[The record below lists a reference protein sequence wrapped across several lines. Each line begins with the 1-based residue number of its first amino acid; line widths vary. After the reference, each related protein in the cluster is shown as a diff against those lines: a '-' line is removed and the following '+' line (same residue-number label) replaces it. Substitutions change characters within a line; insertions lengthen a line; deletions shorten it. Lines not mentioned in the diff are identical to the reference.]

1 MERTP
6 SKTWRI
12 AVLTSGA
19 GRGSNLQALYEYF
32 KKHSLPVEIAFATA
46 SRKDAPVVQLCE
58 KLNIPCHILSP
69 RKDKDF
75 ENQLLELCQ
84 QEKIELI
91 ALAGFMNL
99 LSSSF
104 LEKVKIPVLN
114 IHPALLPKY
123 GGKGMYGMNVHNAVF
138 ASDDKVSGVTVHL
151 VDPQYDNG
159 PIIAQE
165 KVDISDCKSPEEIAA
180 KVLEIEHQTY
190 APAIYQFLCK
200 YYEPEK

>member
-1 MERTP
+1 MERT
-6 SKTWRI
+6 SLKTWRI

-19 GRGSNLQALYEYF
+19 GRGSNLQALYDYF

-46 SRKDAPVVQLCE
+46 SNKNAPVVQLCD
-58 KLNIPCHILSP
+58 KLNIPCYILAP

-75 ENQLLELCQ
+75 ENRLLELCQ
-84 QEKIELI
+84 QEKIDLI

-104 LEKVKIPVLN
+104 LEKVGIPVLN

-123 GGKGMYGMNVHNAVF
+123 GGKMMYGMNVHKAVF
-138 ASDDKVSGVTVHL
+138 ESGDKVSGVTVHL
-151 VDPQYDNG
+151 VDNQYDNG
-159 PIIAQE
+159 PIIAQI

-180 KVLEIEHQTY
+180 KVLEMEHQIY
-190 APAIYQFLCK
+190 APAIYKFLN
-200 YYEPEK
+200 ER

>member
-1 MERTP
+1 MERT
-6 SKTWRI
+6 SLKTWRI

-19 GRGSNLQALYEYF
+19 GRGSNLQALYDYL

-46 SRKDAPVVQLCE
+46 SNKNAPVVQLCD
-58 KLNIPCHILSP
+58 KLNIPCYILAP

-75 ENQLLELCQ
+75 ENRLLELCQ
-84 QEKIELI
+84 QEKIDLI

-104 LEKVKIPVLN
+104 LEKVGIPVLN

-123 GGKGMYGMNVHNAVF
+123 GGKMMYGMNVHKAVF
-138 ASDDKVSGVTVHL
+138 ESGDKVSGVTVHL
-151 VDPQYDNG
+151 VDNQYDNG
-159 PIIAQE
+159 PIIAQI

-180 KVLEIEHQTY
+180 KVLEMEHQIY
-190 APAIYQFLCK
+190 APAIYKFLN
-200 YYEPEK
+200 ER

>member
-1 MERTP
+1 MERT
-6 SKTWRI
+6 SLKTWRI

-19 GRGSNLQALYEYF
+19 GRGSNLQALYNYF

-46 SRKDAPVVQLCE
+46 SNKNAPVVQLCD
-58 KLNIPCHILSP
+58 KLNIPCYILAP

-75 ENQLLELCQ
+75 ENRLLELCQ
-84 QEKIELI
+84 QEKIDLI

-104 LEKVKIPVLN
+104 LEKVGIPVLN

-123 GGKGMYGMNVHNAVF
+123 GGKMMYGMNVHKAVF
-138 ASDDKVSGVTVHL
+138 ESGDKVSGVTVHL
-151 VDPQYDNG
+151 VDNQYDNG
-159 PIIAQE
+159 PIIAQI

-180 KVLEIEHQTY
+180 KVLEMEHQIY
-190 APAIYQFLCK
+190 APAIYKFLN
-200 YYEPEK
+200 ER

>member
-1 MERTP
+1 MERT
-6 SKTWRI
+6 SLKTWRI

-19 GRGSNLQALYEYF
+19 GRGSNLQALYDYF

-46 SRKDAPVVQLCE
+46 SNKNALVVQLCD
-58 KLNIPCHILSP
+58 KLNIPCYILAP

-75 ENQLLELCQ
+75 ENRLLELCQ
-84 QEKIELI
+84 QEKIDLI

-104 LEKVKIPVLN
+104 LEKVGIPVLN

-123 GGKGMYGMNVHNAVF
+123 GGKMMYGMNVHKAVF
-138 ASDDKVSGVTVHL
+138 ESGDKVSGVTVHL
-151 VDPQYDNG
+151 VDNQYDNG
-159 PIIAQE
+159 PIIAQI

-180 KVLEIEHQTY
+180 KVLEMEHQIY
-190 APAIYQFLCK
+190 APAIYKFLN
-200 YYEPEK
+200 ER

>member
-1 MERTP
+1 MERT
-6 SKTWRI
+6 SLKTWRI

-19 GRGSNLQALYEYF
+19 GRGSNLQALYDYF

-46 SRKDAPVVQLCE
+46 SNKNAPVVQLCD
-58 KLNIPCHILSP
+58 KLNIPCYILAP

-75 ENQLLELCQ
+75 ENRLLELCQ
-84 QEKIELI
+84 QEKIDLI

-104 LEKVKIPVLN
+104 LEKVGIPVLN

-123 GGKGMYGMNVHNAVF
+123 GGKMMYGMNVHKAVF
-138 ASDDKVSGVTVHL
+138 ESGDKVSGVTVHL
-151 VDPQYDNG
+151 VDNQYDNG
-159 PIIAQE
+159 PIIAQI

-180 KVLEIEHQTY
+180 KVLEMEHQIY
-190 APAIYQFLCK
+190 APAIYKFLN
-200 YYEPEK
+200 EH